1 MEITVDVPSL
11 GMESYVV
18 FKEPLNY
25 YVRNKYNLN
34 PANTKLKVISVITMK
49 DTIRN
54 DLRDPYTDLYLPAAI
69 SEVDYK
75 KDLTDN
81 VPVVSFSFRDVRGV
95 ERFVRSPLNY
105 IESFSNIN
113 NVEYLNKALVV
124 SLGYLPSELDTSL
137 FFSDLKD
144 FIESR
149 LGVTPEVKE
158 VSVGNIELVDDETH
172 ELRETVR
179 KNTVTVHKTLSIQLQ
194 ESNHRHDQ
202 LLQRLRTLG
211 IVLG

>member
-105 IESFSNIN
+105 IESFSNIS